1 MITIYKKDNNELK
14 EIEKFEKDSWINL
27 SNPTK
32 EEINTIIDKFNLPE
46 DFITDSIDIDEKS
59 RVDVEDGNVLVILRV
74 PTPDIND
81 VETPFNT
88 SSFGIILL
96 KDYCMT
102 VYKNAQFNILADL
115 FNSKKIKNN
124 VEVLEDRMKFLLRIF
139 HKSSVLYLKY
149 LKEINITI
157 TQVEKEFNKNSNN
170 SSLIKLLNLEKSL
183 IYFKTGLRSNEV
195 VMNKFKKYKTI
206 QKDEINQDLLEEALI
221 ENAQAIELSNIYSKV
236 LNDMKNYFF
245 SIISN
250 NLNKRVSGLTV
261 ITAALT
267 IPMVL
272 TGFYGMNLN
281 LPFQDNKFTYIAVIT
296 VSLLSVLLSVVIV
309 IKDRNNK

>member
-1 MITIYKKDNNELK
+1 MITIYKKQNNELK
-14 EIEKFEKDSWINL
+14 EILEYEKDTWINI

-32 EEINTIIDKFNLPE
+32 DEINEIINRFNLPE
-46 DFITDSIDIDEKS
+46 DFITDSIDANEKS
-59 RVDVEDGNVLVILRV
+59 RVDSENGSVLVVLRI

-96 KDYCMT
+96 KDYCLT
-102 VYKNAQFNILADL
+102 VYKNSQFNILADL
-115 FNSKKIKNN
+115 FNRRIKNADI
-124 VEVLEDRMKFLLRIF
+124 LEDRIKFLLKIF

-149 LKEINITI
+149 LKEINQEISK
-157 TQVEKEFNKNSNN
+157 VEKEFKEKANN
-170 SSLIKLLNLEKSL
+170 ESLSKLLNLEKSI
-183 IYFKTGLRSNEV
+183 IYFKTALNSNEV
-195 VMNKFKKYKTI
+195 VMRKFKKYKLI
-206 QKDEINQDLLEEALI
+206 AKDDDNQDLLEEALI
-221 ENAQAIELSNIYSKV
+221 ENEQAIELSNIYSKV
-236 LNDMKNYFF
+236 LDDMKNYFF

-272 TGFYGMNLN
+272 TGFYGMNIH
-281 LPFQDNKFTYIAVIT
+281 LPFQDNEFFYVFVII
-296 VSLLSVLLSVVIV
+296 VSLLAVLVSLFVV
-309 IKDRNNK
+309 IKDRK

>member
-1 MITIYKKDNNELK
+1 MITIYKKQNNELK
-14 EIEKFEKDSWINL
+14 EILEYEKDTWINI

-32 EEINTIIDKFNLPE
+32 DEINEIINRFNLPE
-46 DFITDSIDIDEKS
+46 DFITDSIDANEKS
-59 RVDVEDGNVLVILRV
+59 RVDSENGSVLVVLRI

-96 KDYCMT
+96 KDYCLT
-102 VYKNAQFNILADL
+102 VYKNSQFNILADL
-115 FNSKKIKNN
+115 FNRRIKNADI
-124 VEVLEDRMKFLLRIF
+124 LEDRIKFLLKIF

-149 LKEINITI
+149 LKEINQEISK
-157 TQVEKEFNKNSNN
+157 VEKEFKEKANN
-170 SSLIKLLNLEKSL
+170 ESLSKLLNLEKSI
-183 IYFKTGLRSNEV
+183 IYFKTALNSNEV
-195 VMNKFKKYKTI
+195 VMYKFKKYKLI
-206 QKDEINQDLLEEALI
+206 AKDDDNQDLLEEALI
-221 ENAQAIELSNIYSKV
+221 ENEQAIELSNIYSKV
-236 LNDMKNYFF
+236 LDDMKNYFF

-272 TGFYGMNLN
+272 TGFYGMNIH
-281 LPFQDNKFTYIAVIT
+281 LPFQDNEFFYVFVII
-296 VSLLSVLLSVVIV
+296 VSLLAVLVSLFVV
-309 IKDRNNK
+309 IKDRK